1 MASFSLLPP
10 YLRPRVALHCFSS
23 RHTTAQPWR
32 MFRVG
37 ILQKH
42 CSAQKDGLHHQKAT
56 GSFLKA
62 VYYWAVHLNLILTIF
77 FDAAFCSQSRYTLL
91 IWKNRSCVTFYTI
104 LLPRDSPPHVAFEP
118 GLPQSRVQRAPTTAP
133 HCLILVVPKQCVK
146 TGLIVKPCL
155 ALILEGLA
163 QVFLVPKAIGKCCSS
178 PCSDQSQP
186 FLFLLLLLEERR

>member
-1 MASFSLLPP
+1 M
-10 YLRPRVALHCFSS
+10 CN
-23 RHTTAQPWR
+23 
-32 MFRVG
+32 
-37 ILQKH
+37 I
-42 CSAQKDGLHHQKAT
+42 LHHTSSKRF
-56 GSFLKA
+56 S
-62 VYYWAVHLNLILTIF
+62 
-77 FDAAFCSQSRYTLL
+77 
-91 IWKNRSCVTFYTI
+91 
-104 LLPRDSPPHVAFEP
+104 PHVAFEP

-186 FLFLLLLLEERR
+186 FLLPLPPPPGREEVEQEMSRRRSSQGRWISGWGSPLALLLSIPGL